1 MPIDKNYVVSFHYTL
16 KNGQGEVIESSA
28 DQDPLEYLHGHR
40 NIIPGLERELT
51 GKSVGEKF
59 TATIKPE
66 NAYGNYDEGLLQTLS
81 RDEFEGVDQLQI
93 GMQFEVEDD
102 DGIGLVTVTEIN
114 DDEVTIDGNHPLAG
128 EILQFDIEV
137 LEIRDAT
144 SEELTHGH
152 AHNPDGHHH

>member
-1 MPIDKNYVVSFHYTL
+1 MSIDKNNVVSFHYTL

-152 AHNPDGHHH
+152 AHNPDGHHR